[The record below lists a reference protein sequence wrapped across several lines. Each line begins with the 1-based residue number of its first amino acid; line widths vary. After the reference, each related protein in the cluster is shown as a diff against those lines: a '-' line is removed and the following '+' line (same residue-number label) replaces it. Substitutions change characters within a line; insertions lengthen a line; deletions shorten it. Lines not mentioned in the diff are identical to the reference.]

1 MRARRAVPDDIGA
14 IAALT
19 RANRACLAEWS
30 PTWWRQRPGAD
41 DLHAAWLGH
50 LVTAEGPVARVVE
63 DGGEVVAFS
72 VAVPQPGQWFVDDV
86 SVADAAAWPSLLA
99 AVEERPALTC
109 AATRD
114 VDRAAACRD
123 AGLSLVSSIWIGPAA
138 PAGPPEGA
146 VEPLDGAASLP
157 APPPHTFAGLA
168 AALVLGDGAGGI
180 VVGSPSLPAP
190 PIYDPGGTVAVV
202 DRLTGDD
209 RARLLAHARAAI
221 AARGDVLVAVVA
233 ASGEAGLDDVLGG
246 AGLTRTVD
254 VYAWP

>member
-19 RANRACLAEWS
+19 RANRACLAGWS
-30 PTWWRQRPGAD
+30 PVWWRQRPGAD

-50 LVTAEGPVARVVE
+50 LVSAEGPVARVVE
-63 DGGEVVAFS
+63 EGGEVVACA

-86 SVADAAAWPSLLA
+86 SVADPAAWPALLA

-109 AATRD
+109 AAAEDR
-114 VDRAAACRD
+114 DRAAACRD
-123 AGLSLVSSIWIGPAA
+123 AGLTWMSSLWIGPAG
-138 PAGPPEGA
+138 PAGPPEGT
-146 VEPLDGAASLP
+146 VEPLGGSESLP

-168 AALVLGDGAGGI
+168 PALVLGDGAGG
-180 VVGSPSLPAP
+180 VVAGSPSLPAP

-202 DRLTGDD
+202 DRLTGAD

-233 ASGEAGLDDVLGG
+233 AAGDAGLADVLGG